1 MTKAVS
7 LATMGFADRC
17 QLSNHAVSFV
27 LAGPRLRAPALKL
40 GALVPILLASEPGAT
55 PLR

>member
-40 GALVPILLASEPGAT
+40 GVLVPILLASEPGAT

>member
-1 MTKAVS
+1 MTKAVG
-7 LATMGFADRC
+7 LAMMGFAGRC

>member
-1 MTKAVS
+1 MTKAVG
-7 LATMGFADRC
+7 LATMGFADHC